1 MPIPAALVRALP
13 RALADNDPLAARRL
27 EAILGEE
34 LGKGPLRAAAVA
46 GPATMVGGT
55 LRMSPF
61 GADPGPGI
69 WQGAV
74 ALDLRTLSLDAR
86 GTLTSRTSPKG
97 WTGSPPYVG
106 LSWRGP
112 MASPA
117 REIDVGPLTNG
128 LASIVLQREL
138 ERIEAFE
145 MEANER
151 ARLNGRRGM
160 EQMRERDR
168 LAAEEAARQ
177 ARIREEQAA
186 AEAARQ
192 ARLREE
198 AERLARLE
206 AERQARI
213 REEAERQA
221 RLREQ
226 REAERQARIREEA
239 ERQARIRQQAEPAE
253 LDGRLPWRPVPPLD
267 IRPPAAVGRPPG

>member
-1 MPIPAALVRALP
+1 
-13 RALADNDPLAARRL
+13 
-27 EAILGEE
+27 
-34 LGKGPLRAAAVA
+34 
-46 GPATMVGGT
+46 MVGGVM
-55 LRMSPF
+55 RMSPF
-61 GADPGPGI
+61 AADPGPAI

-74 ALDLRTLSLDAR
+74 AVDLKTLSLDAR
-86 GTLTSRTSPKG
+86 GTLTSRTAPKG
-97 WTGSPPYVG
+97 WSGTPPYIG

-160 EQMRERDR
+160 DQMRERDR

-198 AERLARLE
+198 AERQARLRELE

-213 REEAERQA
+213 REQREAERQA
-221 RLREQ
+221 RLRE
-226 REAERQARIREEA
+226 EAERQARF
-239 ERQARIRQQAEPAE
+239 RQQQEHEVAPSDSQLRPGSIRQSPP
-253 LDGRLPWRPVPPLD
+253 GPLD
-267 IRPPAAVGRPPG
+267 IRPPAAIGRPPGY

>member
-1 MPIPAALVRALP
+1 
-13 RALADNDPLAARRL
+13 
-27 EAILGEE
+27 
-34 LGKGPLRAAAVA
+34 
-46 GPATMVGGT
+46 MVGGVM
-55 LRMSPF
+55 RMSPF
-61 GADPGPGI
+61 AADPGPAV

-74 ALDLRTLSLDAR
+74 AVDLKTLSLDAR
-86 GTLTSRTSPKG
+86 GTLTSRTAPKG
-97 WTGSPPYVG
+97 WSGTPPYVG
-106 LSWRGP
+106 LAWRGP

-117 REIDVGPLTNG
+117 REIDVGPLING

-151 ARLNGRRGM
+151 ARLNSRRGM

-177 ARIREEQAA
+177 ARIREEQEA

-198 AERLARLE
+198 AERQARIREQQE
-206 AERQARI
+206 ADRQARL

-221 RLREQ
+221 RIREQ

-239 ERQARIRQQAEPAE
+239 ERQARMRQQEDAQGAPSDARFRPGSIQPLPA
-253 LDGRLPWRPVPPLD
+253 PLD
-267 IRPPAAVGRPPG
+267 IRPPAALGRPPG